1 MDDFLKHLSELWIS
15 FQTAIASFV
24 MAFLMALIRT
34 YKTTGRADVL
44 EAIMCAL
51 FAVGVWTFLDWL
63 AIPQIVAVGIAAG
76 IGYLGTHFVSD
87 WIKRKV
93 DRL

>member
-1 MDDFLKHLSELWIS
+1 MDEILKQMSELWIS

-34 YKTTGRADVL
+34 YKTTGRADAL

-51 FAVGVWTFLDWL
+51 FAVGVWTFLEWL
-63 AIPQIVAVGIAAG
+63 SIPEIVAVGVAAG

-87 WIKRKV
+87 LIQRKA
-93 DRL
+93 DKL